1 MQTVAS
7 LAERLDMTAQ
17 EALEKLRFMMMDVE
31 SVDSVL
37 TDDQCDLLI
46 DVDDDPTVA
55 ERVRQKRL
63 DDEEKAR
70 KRTERL
76 KAAAQ
81 KAAAKRKAESEK
93 KAATKKKSVAK
104 KKTSAKKAPAK
115 KTAAKGTDAETAE
128 ELPKVE
134 ILPPESK
141 ETETSAAAVEDKKKP
156 AVKAEKKQGAKVKKE
171 SDIQIGRAV
180 DHEESVQII
189 RADGTRVKELDIEL
203 GEQQE
208 ALEEEAELAEG
219 ILAEAERHQEE
230 EEARK
235 AREAA
240 RCKSSDPAVVRK

>member
-76 KAAAQ
+76 KAHSLLLALQ
-81 KAAAKRKAESEK
+81 DMVSS
-93 KAATKKKSVAK
+93 SV
-104 KKTSAKKAPAK
+104 
-115 KTAAKGTDAETAE
+115 
-128 ELPKVE
+128 
-134 ILPPESK
+134 PPEDRSLPDYLVYSRRRYEDQTGHASIIKKLSK
-141 ETETSAAAVEDKKKP
+141 IV
-156 AVKAEKKQGAKVKKE
+156 
-171 SDIQIGRAV
+171 
-180 DHEESVQII
+180 
-189 RADGTRVKELDIEL
+189 
-203 GEQQE
+203 
-208 ALEEEAELAEG
+208 
-219 ILAEAERHQEE
+219 
-230 EEARK
+230 
-235 AREAA
+235 
-240 RCKSSDPAVVRK
+240 